1 MTTILDYDQILVI
14 VNGKVHEMG
23 SLKELMNLE
32 DGWLKG
38 VVAEAG
44 PEVNA
49 SVDSALK
56 RHED

>member
-14 VNGKVHEMG
+14 VNGRVHEMG
-23 SLKELMNLE
+23 TLKELMALE
-32 DGWLKG
+32 DGWLKS

-49 SVDSALK
+49 SVQSALQ
-56 RHED
+56 RHEK